1 MRNSCLSSKW
11 LLSVLGCKFSFRTPC
26 ESQHWLLPIL
36 AFQIAICRPC
46 EFLVSL
52 VKNCSLSL
60 PLRISL
66 PPCGLFIVS
75 PRASV
80 LVPPSVHMPPLPLA
94 SHSSIPLPF
103 NTTLRA
109 RTQGPFLHFHMARTR
124 GALVAPSHCRT
135 PRQRASSARVPR
147 DLPPQEATKKAPQIP
162 LSEGGTP
169 ASPSSSAPQH
179 MYETR
184 RPATTQGATA
194 SRP

>member
-1 MRNSCLSSKW
+1 MSPLNSISHI
-11 LLSVLGCKFSFRTPC
+11 
-26 ESQHWLLPIL
+26 QHY
-36 AFQIAICRPC
+36 AKHPC
-46 EFLVSL
+46 EFIFKYLPNPNSPIFPHFA
-52 VKNCSLSL
+52 STL

-147 DLPPQEATKKAPQIP
+147 DLPPQEATTKAPQIP

-169 ASPSSSAPQH
+169 ASPSSSAPQR